1 MGCFIRMNFIG
12 LTYLHLFGALI
23 ITAISAENQLTDSP
37 IVLIIEIMAIFA
49 LIFIMRVTAP
59 GPLKYLM
66 FAAFCYLF
74 GQILASYVERLKAK
88 GSLREV
94 LASVAGIFLAMTI
107 VGFVDNQNF
116 LGFGG
121 YLFAALIGLI
131 LARIALLIANLSS
144 PDAINFKNVNTLINW
159 FATVLFAIFVAYD
172 TQRLKD
178 KQVQKSKNYVN
189 SSLGLFLDIINLFVS
204 QDN

>member
-1 MGCFIRMNFIG
+1 MNFIG

-23 ITAISAENQLTDSP
+23 ITAISAENRLTDSP
-37 IVLIIEIMAIFA
+37 IVVIIEMVGIFA
-49 LIFIMRVTAP
+49 LIFMMGFTAP

-131 LARIALLIANLSS
+131 LARISLLIANLSS

>member
-1 MGCFIRMNFIG
+1 MNFIG

-23 ITAISAENQLTDSP
+23 ITAISAENRLTDSP
-37 IVLIIEIMAIFA
+37 IVVIIEMVGIFA
-49 LIFIMRVTAP
+49 LIFMMGFTAP
-59 GPLKYLM
+59 GPLKYVM

>member
-1 MGCFIRMNFIG
+1 MNFIG

-23 ITAISAENQLTDSP
+23 ITAISAENRLTDSP
-37 IVLIIEIMAIFA
+37 IVVIIEMVAIFA
-49 LIFIMRVTAP
+49 LIFMMGFTAP
-59 GPLKYLM
+59 GPLKYVM

>member
-1 MGCFIRMNFIG
+1 MYFIRMNFIG
-12 LTYLHLFGALI
+12 LTYLHLLGALV
-23 ITAISAENQLTDSP
+23 ITALSAENRLTDSG
-37 IVLIIEIMAIFA
+37 IVLLIEIVAIFGLLFMMSA
-49 LIFIMRVTAP
+49 TAP
-59 GPLKYLM
+59 GPLKYVM

-74 GQILASYVERLKAK
+74 GQILASYVERLKDK
-88 GSLREV
+88 GTLREV

-107 VGFVDNQNF
+107 IGFVDNQNF

-131 LARIALLIANLSS
+131 LARFALFIANLSS
-144 PDAINFKNVNTLINW
+144 PDAINFKKVNTWVNW

>member
-1 MGCFIRMNFIG
+1 MNFIG

-23 ITAISAENQLTDSP
+23 ITAISAENRLTDSP
-37 IVLIIEIMAIFA
+37 IVVIIEMVSIFA
-49 LIFIMRVTAP
+49 LIFMMGFTAP

>member
-1 MGCFIRMNFIG
+1 MYFIRMNFIG
-12 LTYLHLFGALI
+12 LTYLHLLGALV
-23 ITAISAENQLTDSP
+23 ITALSAENRLTDSG
-37 IVLIIEIMAIFA
+37 IVLLIEIVAIFGLLFMMSA
-49 LIFIMRVTAP
+49 TAP
-59 GPLKYLM
+59 GPLKYAM
-66 FAAFCYLF
+66 FAAFCYLS
-74 GQILASYVERLKAK
+74 GQILASYVERLKDK
-88 GSLREV
+88 GTLREV

-107 VGFVDNQNF
+107 IGFVDNQNF

-131 LARIALLIANLSS
+131 LARIALFIANLSS
-144 PDAINFKNVNTLINW
+144 PDAINFKKVNTWVNW

>member
-1 MGCFIRMNFIG
+1 MNFIG

-23 ITAISAENQLTDSP
+23 ITAISAENRLTDSP
-37 IVLIIEIMAIFA
+37 IVVIIEMVGIFA
-49 LIFIMRVTAP
+49 LIFMMGFTAP

>member
-1 MGCFIRMNFIG
+1 MNFIG

-23 ITAISAENQLTDSP
+23 ITAISAENRLTDSP
-37 IVLIIEIMAIFA
+37 IVVIIEMVAIFA
-49 LIFIMRVTAP
+49 LIFMMGFTAP

>member
-1 MGCFIRMNFIG
+1 MNFIG

-23 ITAISAENQLTDSP
+23 ITAISAENRLTDSP
-37 IVLIIEIMAIFA
+37 IVVIIEMVAIFA
-49 LIFIMRVTAP
+49 LIFTMGFTAP
-59 GPLKYLM
+59 GPLKYVM

>member
-1 MGCFIRMNFIG
+1 MNFIG

-23 ITAISAENQLTDSP
+23 ITAISAENRLTDSP
-37 IVLIIEIMAIFA
+37 IVVIIEMVAIFA
-49 LIFIMRVTAP
+49 LIFMMGFTAP

-116 LGFGG
+116 LVFGG

>member
-1 MGCFIRMNFIG
+1 MYFIRMNFIG
-12 LTYLHLFGALI
+12 LTYLHLLGALV
-23 ITAISAENQLTDSP
+23 ITALSAENRLTDSG
-37 IVLIIEIMAIFA
+37 IVLLIEIVAIFVLLFMMSA
-49 LIFIMRVTAP
+49 TAP
-59 GPLKYLM
+59 GPLKYVM
-66 FAAFCYLF
+66 FAAFCYLS
-74 GQILASYVERLKAK
+74 GQILASYVERLRDK
-88 GSLREV
+88 GTLREV

-107 VGFVDNQNF
+107 IGFVDNQNF

-131 LARIALLIANLSS
+131 LARFALFIANLSS
-144 PDAINFKNVNTLINW
+144 PDAINFKKVNTWINW

>member
-1 MGCFIRMNFIG
+1 MNFIG

-23 ITAISAENQLTDSP
+23 ITAISAENRLTDSP
-37 IVLIIEIMAIFA
+37 IVLIIEMMAIFA
-49 LIFIMRVTAP
+49 LPSMMSVTAP

-74 GQILASYVERLKAK
+74 GQILATYVERLKAK

>member
-1 MGCFIRMNFIG
+1 MVG
-12 LTYLHLFGALI
+12 
-23 ITAISAENQLTDSP
+23 
-37 IVLIIEIMAIFA
+37 IFA
-49 LIFIMRVTAP
+49 LIFMMGFTAP

-107 VGFVDNQNF
+107 VGFVDNQYF

>member
-1 MGCFIRMNFIG
+1 MNFIG

-23 ITAISAENQLTDSP
+23 ITAISAENRLTDYP
-37 IVLIIEIMAIFA
+37 IVLIIEMMAIFA
-49 LIFIMRVTAP
+49 LIFMMSVTAP

-172 TQRLKD
+172 TQRLKH

>member
-1 MGCFIRMNFIG
+1 
-12 LTYLHLFGALI
+12 
-23 ITAISAENQLTDSP
+23 
-37 IVLIIEIMAIFA
+37 
-49 LIFIMRVTAP
+49 
-59 GPLKYLM
+59 
-66 FAAFCYLF
+66 
-74 GQILASYVERLKAK
+74 
-88 GSLREV
+88 
-94 LASVAGIFLAMTI
+94 MTI
-107 VGFVDNQNF
+107 IGFVDNQNF

-144 PDAINFKNVNTLINW
+144 PDAINFKKVNTWINW

>member
-1 MGCFIRMNFIG
+1 MNFIG

-23 ITAISAENQLTDSP
+23 ITAISAENRLTDSP
-37 IVLIIEIMAIFA
+37 IVVIIEMVSIFA
-49 LIFIMRVTAP
+49 LIFMMGFTAP

-131 LARIALLIANLSS
+131 LARIALLIANLSN